1 MKKKYVLIFSIFLF
15 LIFVFFVLYFYSIKL
30 VPPIFIKGSVVTEKG
45 VVIENFVGNPL
56 GDKMFLKVK
65 KLILSMK
72 KGLGCDYVQVSVVGK
87 EVPHFHIH
95 LIPRHFNDG
104 LKGWDTLSYED
115 GEIEQLADKIRN

>member
-65 KLILSMK
+65 KEGGVLSGSEIKVFYSSKNNKCAKNAVDIKTNDFIEVYGLAISDDTISVCGSEQYYIK
-72 KGLGCDYVQVSVVGK
+72 K
-87 EVPHFHIH
+87 
-95 LIPRHFNDG
+95 
-104 LKGWDTLSYED
+104 
-115 GEIEQLADKIRN
+115 